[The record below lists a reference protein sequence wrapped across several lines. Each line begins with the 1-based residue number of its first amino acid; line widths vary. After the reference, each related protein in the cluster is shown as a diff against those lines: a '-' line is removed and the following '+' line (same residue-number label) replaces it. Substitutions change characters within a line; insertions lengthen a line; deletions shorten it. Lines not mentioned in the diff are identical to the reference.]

1 MGIVRPAVRAGHGGM
16 GGRRTGSRP
25 LPKPG
30 RERWFNAPHE
40 FNQVMQEDA
49 LKMLDGQ
56 LKPGSKN

>member
-1 MGIVRPAVRAGHGGM
+1 M

-25 LPKPG
+25 LPNPG